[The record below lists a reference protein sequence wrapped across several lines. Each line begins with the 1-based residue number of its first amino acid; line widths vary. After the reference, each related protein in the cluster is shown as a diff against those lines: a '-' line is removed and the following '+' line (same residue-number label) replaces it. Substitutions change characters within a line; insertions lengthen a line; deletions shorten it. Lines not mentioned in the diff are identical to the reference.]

1 MSQPVDK
8 SLAVSGVIA
17 DGYAFSAPWRVL
29 AAALIVF
36 IASSLLLIFLL
47 VLVSTDP
54 PITPDLLY
62 RIVGFLVLPPAVL
75 VWWIHRASE
84 AAIEVDHL
92 SLAIDRSGLR
102 LEVPCNA
109 IDAVVPWVVPLP
121 GPGFSL
127 RMRSGRRLRYG
138 LATMDVARL
147 LQALAQVADV
157 AVAERA
163 LSHPTVIYAAA
174 RSATGR
180 WSWMKAVLKFGV
192 FALFPAGIL
201 FNAHQHIAYGG
212 PLGEYYMLGLRSY
225 VTTFVVYF
233 TTTVIYLVLYANL
246 WRLLAEAGS
255 LLAAWVAPAW
265 AMAVRK
271 AAELGCGV
279 VYYGGVPLLLLLRFL
294 A

>member
-17 DGYAFSAPWRVL
+17 GGYAYSTAWRMLVGALTVL
-29 AAALIVF
+29 TAA
-36 IASSLLLIFLL
+36 SLLLIFFL

-62 RIVGFLVLPPAVL
+62 RLVGVVVLPPVAL
-75 VWWIHRASE
+75 AWWIRRAS
-84 AAIEVDHL
+84 AASIEVDHL
-92 SLAIDRSGLR
+92 SLAIDRRGLR

-138 LATMDVARL
+138 LETVDAARVL
-147 LQALAQVADV
+147 RVLTEVADV

-163 LSHPTVIYAAA
+163 ARHPTVLYAAA
-174 RSATGR
+174 KSAMGR
-180 WSWMKAVLKFGV
+180 WSWVHALFKFGI
-192 FALFPAGIL
+192 FALFPAGVL

-212 PLGEYYMLGLRSY
+212 ALGEYYLLGLRSY
-225 VTTFVVYF
+225 VTTFLVYF
-233 TTTVIYLVLYANL
+233 TTTVVYLVLYANL
-246 WRLLAEAGS
+246 WRVLAEMGS
-255 LLAAWVAPAW
+255 LLAAWVVPGAAV
-265 AMAVRK
+265 AVRK
-271 AAELGCGV
+271 AAEVLCRV
-279 VYYGGVPLLLLLRFL
+279 VYYGGVPVLLLLRFL